1 LCIIQVYRI
10 KNISYDDF
18 LILRVSIP
26 AVFDGEP
33 VGCFGAPEKICENIM
48 IENETTDFDQFG
60 LSPEVMQGILECGF
74 KVPSPIQLKAIPLLL
89 EGKDMIGQAHTGTGK
104 TAAFGLPSISR
115 LKKTGE
121 VEMLVITPTRELAM
135 QVSDEL
141 YRYSKH
147 ADINTTTVYG
157 GQSYSRQYE
166 RLRRGTPIVVA
177 TPGRLLDIL
186 SSGKVKNFTPS
197 IVVLDEADEMLDMG
211 FLDDIQKI
219 FEFLP
224 AERQTLLFSAT
235 MPESIRRLGASILK
249 DPVHISVMNQEKTVR
264 DIDQRYYVIEEH
276 ERDDAIIRL
285 IDSFEPTRSIIF
297 CRTKKEVERIGTT
310 LIGRGYSAKGLHGDM
325 EQHQREEVIA
335 SFRDGRI
342 YTLVATDV
350 AARGLDVKDVTHV
363 FNFHMPF
370 DSESY
375 IHRIGRTGRAG
386 SKGIAVTLVTPKEL
400 KGFLRIQ
407 RSIGDVMTQ
416 KFIPSLQEVKEEQ
429 VAKLVDKITEIE
441 IDKKAAEVLEMLT
454 AEMSETNVAMKLIT
468 MLFEKES
475 VDGPSRIGLSQ
486 KRIERAF
493 EEERLEHLNKKG
505 RRGGSGGKSRFGG
518 SSSGR
523 YDRSSRPRSDR
534 GDRYEKGGERRERS
548 GEKSASGE
556 RSYSDRPS
564 GDRPAGERASGE
576 RPTSGWAKF
585 ERGDGERKD
594 RFHKDRYEKGDK
606 KEGPKKFYDKP
617 FKKKSK

>member
-1 LCIIQVYRI
+1 M
-10 KNISYDDF
+10 N
-18 LILRVSIP
+18 
-26 AVFDGEP
+26 
-33 VGCFGAPEKICENIM
+33 
-48 IENETTDFDQFG
+48 ENETTGFEHFG
-60 LSPEVMQGILECGF
+60 LSAEVMQGIIECGF
-74 KVPSPIQLKAIPLLL
+74 KLPSPIQQQAIPLLL

-141 YRYSKH
+141 YRYGKY

-186 SSGKVKNFTPS
+186 SSGKVKSFAPS

-211 FLDDIQKI
+211 FLEDIQKI
-219 FEFLP
+219 FTYLP
-224 AERQTLLFSAT
+224 EDRQTLLFSAT
-235 MPESIRRLGASILK
+235 MPDSIRKLAATILK
-249 DPVHISVMNQEKTVR
+249 DPAHISVMNKEKTVR
-264 DIDQRYYVIEEH
+264 DIDQRYYVIEEQ

-297 CRTKKEVERIGTT
+297 CRTKKEVERICTT

-325 EQHQREEVIA
+325 EQHQREEVMT

-363 FNFHMPF
+363 FNYHMPF

-386 SKGIAVTLVTPKEL
+386 SKGIAVTLVTPQEL
-400 KGFLRIQ
+400 RGLNRIQ

-416 KFIPSLQEVKEEQ
+416 KFVPTLQEVRDENI
-429 VAKLVDKITEIE
+429 AKLVDKVAACE

-454 AEMSETNVAMKLIT
+454 AEHSEVNIALKLVS
-468 MLFEKES
+468 MLLDKES
-475 VDGPSRIGLSQ
+475 FAGPNHIGLSQ
-486 KRIERAF
+486 KRIERVF
-493 EEERLEHLNKKG
+493 EDEKRE
-505 RRGGSGGKSRFGG
+505 
-518 SSSGR
+518 
-523 YDRSSRPRSDR
+523 RSDR
-534 GDRYEKGGERRERS
+534 SKGRGGNRRSAGGRDRFSRDRSERS
-548 GEKSASGE
+548 GDSRGSGYSKE
-556 RSYSDRPS
+556 RSSSARFSKAISERPAGDIFNKDR
-564 GDRPAGERASGE
+564 GDRPAGDRFSKDRSE
-576 RPTSGWAKF
+576 RPAGDKFSRDRKEGDRSG
-585 ERGDGERKD
+585 D
-594 RFHKDRYEKGDK
+594 RFRDKPRSADSQPRQGGWNKFDREPRPEREKSGGDSFWKKRGDK
-606 KEGPKKFYDKP
+606 KDY
-617 FKKKSK
+617 

>member
-1 LCIIQVYRI
+1 M
-10 KNISYDDF
+10 D
-18 LILRVSIP
+18 
-26 AVFDGEP
+26 
-33 VGCFGAPEKICENIM
+33 EK
-48 IENETTDFDQFG
+48 ETTGFEHFG
-60 LSPEVMQGILECGF
+60 LSAEVMHGIMECGF
-74 KVPSPIQLKAIPLLL
+74 KSPSPIQQQAIPHLL

-141 YRYSKH
+141 YRYGKF

-211 FLDDIQKI
+211 FLEDIQKI
-219 FEFLP
+219 FTFLP
-224 AERQTLLFSAT
+224 EDRQTLLFSAT
-235 MPESIRRLGASILK
+235 MPDSIRKLAATILK
-249 DPVHISVMNQEKTVR
+249 DPVHISVMNKEKTVR
-264 DIDQRYYVIEEH
+264 DIDQRYYVIEEQ

-297 CRTKKEVERIGTT
+297 CRTKKEVERICTT

-325 EQHQREEVIA
+325 EQHQREEVMN

-363 FNFHMPF
+363 FNYHMPF

-386 SKGIAVTLVTPKEL
+386 SKGIAITLVTPQEL
-400 KGFLRIQ
+400 RGLNRIQ
-407 RSIGDVMTQ
+407 RSIGDVMT
-416 KFIPSLQEVKEEQ
+416 
-429 VAKLVDKITEIE
+429 
-441 IDKKAAEVLEMLT
+441 
-454 AEMSETNVAMKLIT
+454 
-468 MLFEKES
+468 
-475 VDGPSRIGLSQ
+475 
-486 KRIERAF
+486 
-493 EEERLEHLNKKG
+493 
-505 RRGGSGGKSRFGG
+505 
-518 SSSGR
+518 
-523 YDRSSRPRSDR
+523 
-534 GDRYEKGGERRERS
+534 
-548 GEKSASGE
+548 
-556 RSYSDRPS
+556 
-564 GDRPAGERASGE
+564 
-576 RPTSGWAKF
+576 
-585 ERGDGERKD
+585 
-594 RFHKDRYEKGDK
+594 
-606 KEGPKKFYDKP
+606 
-617 FKKKSK
+617 

>member
-1 LCIIQVYRI
+1 M
-10 KNISYDDF
+10 D
-18 LILRVSIP
+18 
-26 AVFDGEP
+26 
-33 VGCFGAPEKICENIM
+33 EK
-48 IENETTDFDQFG
+48 ETTGFEHFG
-60 LSPEVMQGILECGF
+60 LSAEVMHGIMECGF
-74 KVPSPIQLKAIPLLL
+74 KSPSPIQQQAIPHLL

-141 YRYSKH
+141 YRYGKF

-211 FLDDIQKI
+211 FLEDIQKI
-219 FEFLP
+219 FTFLP
-224 AERQTLLFSAT
+224 EDRQTLLFSAT
-235 MPESIRRLGASILK
+235 MPDSIRKLAATILK
-249 DPVHISVMNQEKTVR
+249 DPVHISVMNKEKTVK
-264 DIDQRYYVIEEH
+264 DIDQRYYVIEEQ

-297 CRTKKEVERIGTT
+297 CRTKKEVERICTT

-325 EQHQREEVIA
+325 EQHQREEVMN
-335 SFRDGRI
+335 SFREGRI

-363 FNFHMPF
+363 FNYHMPF

-386 SKGIAVTLVTPKEL
+386 SKGIAITLVTPQEL
-400 KGFLRIQ
+400 RGLNRIQ

-416 KFIPSLQEVKEEQ
+416 KFIPTLQEVRDENI
-429 VAKLVDKITEIE
+429 AKLVDKVAECE

-454 AEMSETNVAMKLIT
+454 AEHSEVNIALKLVS
-468 MLFEKES
+468 MLLDRES
-475 VDGPSRIGLSQ
+475 YAGPDHIGLSP
-486 KRIERAF
+486 KRVQRVF
-493 EEERLEHLNKKG
+493 EDEKRDRMDKSKG
-505 RRGGSGGKSRFGG
+505 RGGSRRSAGG
-518 SSSGR
+518 SRDRFSR
-523 YDRSSRPRSDR
+523 DRKDRSERSA
-534 GDRYEKGGERRERS
+534 GDRFSRDRS
-548 GEKSASGE
+548 E
-556 RSYSDRPS
+556 RPS
-564 GDRPAGERASGE
+564 GDRFRDKSERPSGEKFRDRSERPAGDRFRDKSE
-576 RPTSGWAKF
+576 RPA
-585 ERGDGERKD
+585 GDRSRDKKD
-594 RFHKDRYEKGDK
+594 RFESGDRFRDKNSSDGQSRQSGWNRETRPEREKSGDSFWK
-606 KEGPKKFYDKP
+606 RRNTEK
-617 FKKKSK
+617 

>member
-1 LCIIQVYRI
+1 M
-10 KNISYDDF
+10 N
-18 LILRVSIP
+18 
-26 AVFDGEP
+26 
-33 VGCFGAPEKICENIM
+33 
-48 IENETTDFDQFG
+48 ENETTGFEHFG
-60 LSPEVMQGILECGF
+60 LSAEVMQGITECGF
-74 KVPSPIQLKAIPLLL
+74 KSPSPIQQQTIPLLL
-89 EGKDMIGQAHTGTGK
+89 EGRDMIGQAHTGTGK

-141 YRYSKH
+141 YRYGKY

-157 GQSYSRQYE
+157 GQSYARQYE

-186 SSGKVKNFTPS
+186 SSGKVKSFAPS

-211 FLDDIQKI
+211 FLEDIQKI
-219 FEFLP
+219 FTFLP
-224 AERQTLLFSAT
+224 EDRQTLLFSAT
-235 MPESIRRLGASILK
+235 MPDSIRKLAANILK
-249 DPVHISVMNQEKTVR
+249 NPAHISVMNKEKTVK
-264 DIDQRYYVIEEH
+264 DIDQRYYVIEEQ

-297 CRTKKEVERIGTT
+297 CRTKKEVERICTT

-325 EQHQREEVIA
+325 EQHQREEVMT

-363 FNFHMPF
+363 FNYHMPF

-386 SKGIAVTLVTPKEL
+386 SKGIAVTLVTPQEL
-400 KGFLRIQ
+400 RGLNRIQ

-416 KFIPSLQEVKEEQ
+416 KFIPTLSEVRDENI
-429 VAKLVDKITEIE
+429 AKLVDKVAACE

-454 AEMSETNVAMKLIT
+454 SEHSEVNIALKLVS
-468 MLFEKES
+468 MLLDKES
-475 VDGPSRIGLSQ
+475 CAGPNQIGLSP
-486 KRIERAF
+486 KRIERV
-493 EEERLEHLNKKG
+493 LEDEKRDRMDKSKG
-505 RRGGSGGKSRFGG
+505 RGGNRRSAGGSRDRYSRDRSERSGDSRG
-518 SSSGR
+518 SGYSRERSSSDR
-523 YDRSSRPRSDR
+523 FNKDRSERPAGDRFSKDRSDR
-534 GDRYEKGGERRERS
+534 PAGDRFSKDRSERPAGDRFSKDRSER
-548 GEKSASGE
+548 
-556 RSYSDRPS
+556 PV
-564 GDRPAGERASGE
+564 GDRPAR
-576 RPTSGWAKF
+576 
-585 ERGDGERKD
+585 D
-594 RFHKDRYEKGDK
+594 R
-606 KEGPKKFYDKP
+606 KEGDRSSGSFRDKP
-617 FKKKSK
+617 RSAEGQPRSGGWSKFDKEPRPEREKTGGDSFWKKRNNDK